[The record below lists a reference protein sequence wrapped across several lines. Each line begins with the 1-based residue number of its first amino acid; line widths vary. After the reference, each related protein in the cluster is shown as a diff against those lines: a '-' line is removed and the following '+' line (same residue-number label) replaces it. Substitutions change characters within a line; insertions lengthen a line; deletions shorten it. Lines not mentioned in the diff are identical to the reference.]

1 MNYLRKDILVK
12 VFVVLI
18 LTVIVAALEVS
29 VLSSLPILG
38 VTPSLLMFIVA
49 AVAVFEGPV
58 AGVLCGL
65 LAGLLLDGLGAKTL
79 CWYTVTSVG
88 SAFFIGVLSPLY
100 FRRRI
105 PAAMIWGAVFWF
117 LIEFC
122 RFFFSYY
129 LFSEADFSVVFTV
142 ILPQTLYSLVLSPF
156 VIAPISRMHRKWV
169 QEPGLFR

>member
-12 VFVVLI
+12 AVVVLV

-29 VLSSLPILG
+29 VLSSLPVFG
-38 VTPSLLMFIVA
+38 VTPTLLIFVVA

-58 AGVLCGL
+58 AGVLAGL
-65 LAGLLLDGLGAKTL
+65 LAGILLDGLGAKTL
-79 CWYTVTSVG
+79 CWYTVASVG
-88 SAFFIGVLSPLY
+88 AAFVIGVLSPLY

-105 PAAMIWGAVFWF
+105 PAAMIWGAIFWF
-117 LIEFC
+117 LIEFL

-142 ILPQTLYSLVLSPF
+142 ILPQTLYSLVLSPL
-156 VIAPISRMHRKWV
+156 VIAPISRMHKKWR